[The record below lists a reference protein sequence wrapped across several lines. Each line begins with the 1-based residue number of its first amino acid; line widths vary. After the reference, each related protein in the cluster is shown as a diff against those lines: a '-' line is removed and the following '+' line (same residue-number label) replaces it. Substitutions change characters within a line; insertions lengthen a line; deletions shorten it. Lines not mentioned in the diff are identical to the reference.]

1 MLTRSESSSMRL
13 RCRRYA
19 SPKTKRH
26 GDRGIALFTTLL
38 LLSLVSLLGLAM
50 MLSVN
55 SDMMINGYYGN
66 YRGSFYA
73 ADSGLTIAR
82 QAVLN
87 NLSASVSATPCV
99 GWGTGGASGCTT
111 DPLSGTNASTV
122 LSSVTSAYGSFT
134 AINSSGSWPG
144 SFAVA
149 NSATCTNSLAPAT
162 GSPTTHVGT
171 NGLIDR
177 YTYTYNYTLCATG
190 RAQSLQQVLVKE
202 SGSVGMMV
210 EAQTAT
216 SQTVQASFA
225 SFGVFIDQF
234 SACQGA
240 LVPGTMTGPT
250 FTNGAWNFGTSGSY
264 VYTDP
269 VGQADSKASY
279 IFGSKCY
286 QSATSSYTSGS
297 QTIKP
302 NFQQG
307 LNLGQPAVPLPPN
320 DFSQKW
326 AVLDGKGCGE
336 GGSTCGVSTPP
347 NPTNADM
354 AAHLMNINKV
364 AYPSGGASTGVFL
377 PYCTGGS
384 SCTTPNTINGGGI
397 LVEGNASIVLNI
409 GKDASNNLT
418 QIYTITQG
426 STTTTI
432 TTNIAANTTTVS
444 SGSTNLVLS
453 GVPQN
458 ASDGTASPG
467 TMLYVDGKI
476 TGLTGPG
483 QGQAGI
489 QDGAQI
495 TVAAAGDINI
505 TGDLIYAHRPV
516 TLNTSD
522 SLIAGNDFNQ
532 VLGIFTAGGN
542 IVLDSPYSN
551 NNLETDASMAAINA
565 NCSSSSSCGF
575 ATTSNGIN
583 VWTIVGGRIES
594 YAHGVNIS
602 QGNTYFDRRFTS
614 KPGFAPPFFP
624 STSLP
629 QVDIV
634 NALAP
639 KVTPSQPQRLTWVT
653 YPQ

>member
-1 MLTRSESSSMRL
+1 MLTRSKSSFAGPDIN
-13 RCRRYA
+13 RCPRSRSKRRQ
-19 SPKTKRH
+19 
-26 GDRGIALFTTLL
+26 RGIALFTTLL

-50 MLSVN
+50 ALSVN

-73 ADSGLTIAR
+73 ADSGLNIAR
-82 QAVLN
+82 QSLLNSFSGAVN
-87 NLSASVSATPCV
+87 TTPCV
-99 GWGTGGASGCTT
+99 GWGSGAASGCTT
-111 DPLSGTNASTV
+111 DPLSGTNASSV
-122 LSSVTSAYGSFT
+122 MSSLKSTYSSYT

-144 SFAVA
+144 SFVVTDSSSCA
-149 NSATCTNSLAPAT
+149 NSLANAT
-162 GSPTTHVGT
+162 GSPTTHV
-171 NGLIDR
+171 NSSGLIDT
-177 YTYTYNYTLCATG
+177 YTYTFNYTLCTTG

-202 SGSVGMMV
+202 SGSLSMTVQ
-210 EAQTAT
+210 AQTST

-225 SFGVFIDQF
+225 SFGVFIDHF
-234 SACQGA
+234 SSCQGA

-250 FTNGAWNFGTSGSY
+250 FTNGSWNFGTGGSY

-269 VGQADSKASY
+269 VGQANSKASY
-279 IFGSKCY
+279 WFGSNCI

-307 LNLGQPAVPLPPN
+307 FNLGQPPVTLPPN

-336 GGSTCGVSTPP
+336 GSSTCGVSTPP
-347 NPTNADM
+347 NPSNSDL
-354 AAHLMNINKV
+354 HSYLMNINK
-364 AYPSGGASTGVFL
+364 ASYPSTGASSGVYL
-377 PYCTGGS
+377 PYCTGS
-384 SCTTPNTINGGGI
+384 SCASPLTITGGGI
-397 LVEGNASIVLNI
+397 YVEGNASVVMNI
-409 GKDASNNLT
+409 GKDSSNNLT
-418 QIYTITQG
+418 QIYSITQG

-432 TTNIAANTTTVS
+432 TTNIGANTTTVS
-444 SGSTNLVLS
+444 SGSTNLVLT

-458 ASDGTASPG
+458 ASDGTPSPG
-467 TMLYVDGKI
+467 TLLYVNGKI

-483 QGQAGI
+483 QGKAGI
-489 QDGAQI
+489 QDGAQV
-495 TVAAAGDINI
+495 TVAANGDIDI
-505 TGDLIYAHRPV
+505 TGDLIYAHEPV

-522 SLIAGNDFNQ
+522 TLISGNDFNQ
-532 VLGIFTAGGN
+532 VLGIFTANGN

-551 NNLETDASMAAINA
+551 NNLETDASMAAINSS
-565 NCSSSSSCGF
+565 CSSSSSCGF
-575 ATTSNGIN
+575 ETTSSGVN

-614 KPGFAPPFFP
+614 KKGFAPPFFP

-629 QVDIV
+629 QVDII
-634 NALAP
+634 NAQTPL
-639 KVTPSQPQRLTWVT
+639 VTVSQPQRLTWVT